1 VSKREAYPKKSGLAT
16 ENSTKFLFRW
26 TPQRGSSGYVPG
38 SASIYIRTFFILGTA
53 LFPKEDV
60 RGIAATSSEANP
72 RRYRRRSWSV
82 PVVRQILNYSQY
94 LQPIDSIR
102 SPLRL
107 NAFSKKRVACFLETC
122 SASRSDRDKTDRMGL
137 WSLFPKCSQTEWSPK
152 HALYQ

>member
-72 RRYRRRSWSV
+72 RCIDAV
-82 PVVRQILNYSQY
+82 PGLFSSETDFELFTILATNR
-94 LQPIDSIR
+94 LDSG
-102 SPLRL
+102 PLRL
-107 NAFSKKRVACFLETC
+107 NPCL
-122 SASRSDRDKTDRMGL
+122 ASSG
-137 WSLFPKCSQTEWSPK
+137 
-152 HALYQ
+152 